1 MPGSRTLPHSRAL
14 PHAGTVPDA
23 GAVSEAWA
31 LTNALPRAGLSGA
44 MSNADTVS
52 SAGAMRTGRAVAG
65 DGLSGSVAIPGAV
78 SGDGLAG
85 VRLVLADGLQAGRGG
100 AVQAGH
106 VLPMLAGP
114 ARTRRT
120 MTVPAR
126 AGRTR
131 AVSTGARRT
140 RAVPARAGRTRAVS
154 TGDAGDAGCTGA
166 GASGGTSVDVAAG
179 GRCGAP
185 ARRELLRR

>member
-131 AVSTGARRT
+131 AVSTG
-140 RAVPARAGRTRAVS
+140 
-154 TGDAGDAGCTGA
+154 DAGDAGCTGA